1 MDVGEGFP
9 NRRTT
14 LRTVAL
20 ALVVGA
26 ALWVHGVVFLEPSA
40 TGDAVVSSLQKR
52 LATLQRHVSHAT
64 AQERRLAA
72 ETLEL
77 QTANQAL
84 VDLLQ
89 GQGDHVLDDL
99 TKDDDDDDDD
109 VSLAPAAYADAQA
122 LEEAYMTRIAALEE
136 DIYQTSLARM
146 EAVYGH
152 RYPTFAGTARMTASE
167 DDDTVYPMKLLFT
180 TVQSFPVALAA
191 LHQLVRSDDG
201 MTGLQ
206 LEWAVAADDDDDTA
220 PQLELVGVRYADG
233 RPAPVWPVPHQT
245 ARVVLQAMNG
255 RWYVVLQPRDDDGR
269 DGDDHQTIAQVVE
282 GHDLVDALVT
292 GLQRS
297 SSSDR
302 SLPTLTMEWIAAERV
317 LH

>member
-14 LRTVAL
+14 LRAVAL
-20 ALVVGA
+20 ALFVGA

-52 LATLQRHVSHAT
+52 LATLQRHVDHAT

-72 ETLEL
+72 EALEL

-89 GQGDHVLDDL
+89 AQGDHVLDDL
-99 TKDDDDDDDD
+99 TQDDDD
-109 VSLAPAAYADAQA
+109 VSQAPAAAYADAQA

-167 DDDTVYPMKLLFT
+167 DDTVYPMKLLFA

-206 LEWAVAADDDDDTA
+206 LEWAVVPTADDTA
-220 PQLELVGVRYADG
+220 PQQPQLQLVGVRYADG
-233 RPAPVWPVPHQT
+233 HPAPIWPVPHQT

-255 RWYVVLQPRDDDGR
+255 RWYVVLQPRDGR
-269 DGDDHQTIAQVVE
+269 DGDDHRTIAQVVE
-282 GHDLVDALVT
+282 GHDLVDALVA
-292 GLQRS
+292 GLQRL

-302 SLPTLTMEWIAAERV
+302 SLPLPTLTMEWIAAERV